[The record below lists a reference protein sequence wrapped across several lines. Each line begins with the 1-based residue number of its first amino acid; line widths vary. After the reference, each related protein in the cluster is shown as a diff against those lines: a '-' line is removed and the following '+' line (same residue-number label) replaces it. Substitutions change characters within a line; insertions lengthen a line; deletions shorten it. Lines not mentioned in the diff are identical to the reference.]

1 MSRYFNSFMD
11 DSSEDLEHSWGTS
24 PKAKAREKEYNHWYY
39 QKHKDE
45 LAAIRKQRHAATNSY
60 KQAEKSYYDALT
72 YKAYSDAADSMLY
85 ASGYP
90 GLLNGLDANSLEN
103 DKRKYR
109 ILSEQSAAKSKEYKI
124 QGARQKA
131 SAKAE
136 AEKILRG
143 LKNPTVKDLV
153 EFYLDTTVVKAKKSA
168 SKAANKAKKYATK
181 AVSNAEKSAKKYAT
195 KGMSTAKKYAT
206 KAVSNAEKSA
216 KKYATKGMS
225 TAKKY
230 ATKGM
235 FTAEKYATK
244 AISTADKYATKAV
257 SNAEKSARKAKKYA
271 TKTIKSAVRKA
282 KKYVKE

>member
-11 DSSEDLEHSWGTS
+11 NSSEALEHSWGTS

-45 LAAIRKQRHAATNSY
+45 IAAIRKQRSAATNSY
-60 KQAEKSYYDALT
+60 KQAEKSYNDALT
-72 YKAYSDAADSMLY
+72 YKAYSDVADSILD
-85 ASGYP
+85 ASSGYP

-103 DKRKYR
+103 DNRKYR
-109 ILSEQSAAKSKEYKI
+109 ILSEQSAAKSRELRR
-124 QGARQKA
+124 QGARQKY
-131 SAKAE
+131 SAKVE

-168 SKAANKAKKYATK
+168 SKAVKKA
-181 AVSNAEKSAKKYAT
+181 E
-195 KGMSTAKKYAT
+195 
-206 KAVSNAEKSA
+206 
-216 KKYATKGMS
+216 KYATKGMS

-235 FTAEKYATK
+235 STAEKA
-244 AISTADKYATKAV
+244 AEKYATKAV
-257 SNAEKSARKAKKYA
+257 SNADKYATKAMSTAEKAARKAKKYA
-271 TKTIKSAVRKA
+271 TKTIKSAANKA